1 MAEMLQKQPARRSL
15 LLFRRYLNTF
25 SFKIEDYLKAT
36 CHTEEI
42 KAEKFYQ
49 FHVWFR
55 GWE

>member
-49 FHVWFR
+49 FHV
-55 GWE
+55 